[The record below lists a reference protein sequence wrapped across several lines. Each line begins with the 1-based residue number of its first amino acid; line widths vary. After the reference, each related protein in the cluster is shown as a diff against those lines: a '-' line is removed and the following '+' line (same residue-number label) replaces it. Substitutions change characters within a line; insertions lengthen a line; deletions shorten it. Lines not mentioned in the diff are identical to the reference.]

1 MDPVLLDYLE
11 GPVILATL
19 VGLTYVVKVMFW
31 GRGPIRRVKGGAQQQ
46 AVEERLADL
55 EDRWEHLEAHHAEQ
69 VADLEGRLDFAERLL
84 AQQQM
89 PKLHAPEKPEVST
102 PV

>member
-1 MDPVLLDYLE
+1 MDPILLDYLE

-31 GRGPIRRVKGGAQQQ
+31 GRGPIRRVKGSVQQQ
-46 AVEERLADL
+46 ALEERLADV
-55 EDRWEHLEAHHAEQ
+55 EDRWEQLEAHHAGQ
-69 VADLEGRLDFAERLL
+69 LADLEGRLDFAERLL
-84 AQQQM
+84 AQQQT
-89 PKLHAPEKPEVST
+89 PRLHAPEEPEVPT